1 MPLPLGL
8 VYHGSLRNRHLLGLP
23 STLLLRYLDIEI
35 QVVESFQRF
44 ILACLDPENLVLMI
58 LPVFQRFFL
67 YIGDG
72 SSA

>member
-1 MPLPLGL
+1 MPLPRDWFIMAPLEIATGD
-8 VYHGSLRNRHLLGLP
+8 RHLLCFEI
-23 STLLLRYLDIEI
+23 LDIEI

-44 ILACLDPENLVLMI
+44 ALSCLDPENLALMI

-67 YIGDG
+67 YICDG